1 MTPPALPLTVGI
13 QRRGRRAA
21 HPSGV
26 TGALPPSW
34 GGARAATGSAFLHG
48 DLRALLMAALA
59 MAEAGAI
66 VVAAALAHILRHGLT
81 PLHPRQTVMVL
92 IAVVMYG
99 NAVQMTGGYRAPGPA
114 GPLGQAGL
122 AVKVWSL
129 VFVLLV
135 ALGAFLKVDD
145 AYSRIWAA
153 LLFILGLL
161 GVLGA
166 RGLVAGVAERLQ
178 RRGFLA
184 RTVAV
189 VDLSGEGARLV
200 GRMRRQAPGE
210 IRLLGVFRP
219 QQDPQGASG
228 LDDLF
233 ALSKHF
239 RIDDIVVATPDRT
252 DPAMER
258 LVRTLGQIPANVRI
272 CPEIGRLARER
283 QIFDVV
289 FGEPMLRVHH
299 RPLDGFSSLTK
310 RLMDVCLGAALA
322 LFVAPVMV
330 AVAVAVKLD
339 TPGPAIFKQ
348 KRLGFNNDVITVW
361 KFRSMEHGAERDGGI
376 EQARRGDRRVTRV
389 GRFIRRYSLDEL
401 PQLFNVLRGDMS
413 LVGPRPHA
421 LGHNEYYAALIDGY
435 LARHRVRPGITGLA
449 QINGFRG
456 ETDTLDKM
464 ERRIEQD
471 LAYIENWSL
480 GLDLRI
486 LLLTPFY
493 GLFSRNAF

>member
-1 MTPPALPLTVGI
+1 MTQPALPFMTGF
-13 QRRGRRAA
+13 QRWGRRAA
-21 HPSGV
+21 HPPGV
-26 TGALPPSW
+26 TFYLPPSW
-34 GGARAATGSAFLHG
+34 AGARAATCSAFLHG

-59 MAEAGAI
+59 LAEAAAI
-66 VVAAALAHILRHGLT
+66 VLAAVLAHVLRHGLT
-81 PLHPRQTVMVL
+81 ALQARQAVMVL
-92 IAVVMYG
+92 LAVVMYG
-99 NAVQMTGGYRAPGPA
+99 NAVQMTGGYRWPGPA
-114 GPLGQAGL
+114 GPLGQAGV
-122 AVKVWSL
+122 AVKAWSL

-145 AYSRIWAA
+145 AYSRIWAG
-153 LLFILGLL
+153 LLFMFGLL

-166 RGLVAGVAERLQ
+166 RRLLAGAAQRLQ

-189 VDLSGEGARLV
+189 VDLSGDGPGLV
-200 GRMRRQAPGE
+200 RRIQRQAPGE
-210 IRLLGVFRP
+210 IRLLGVFGPHR
-219 QQDPQGASG
+219 DLQGASG
-228 LDDLF
+228 LDDLL

-239 RIDDIVVATPDRT
+239 RIDDIVVATPDRSN
-252 DPAMER
+252 PAMDR
-258 LVRTLGQIPANVRI
+258 LVRTLGQIPANIRI
-272 CPEIGRLARER
+272 CPTIGRFAGER
-283 QIFDVV
+283 QVFDMV

-310 RLMDVCLGAALA
+310 RLMDVWLGAALVV
-322 LFVAPVMV
+322 LLAPVML
-330 AVAVAVKLD
+330 AVAVAVRLD
-339 TPGPAIFKQ
+339 TAGPALFKQ

-361 KFRSMEHGAERDGGI
+361 KFRSMEHEAGRDGGI
-376 EQARRGDRRVTRV
+376 EQARRGDKRVTRV
-389 GRFIRRYSLDEL
+389 GRFIRRTSLDEL

-421 LGHNEYYAALIDGY
+421 LGHNEYYAALIDDY

-471 LAYIENWSL
+471 LAYIESWSL